1 MHLMEGPKE
10 YPEKLEL
17 KEIWK
22 YFVNNPLIYL
32 ATMDGDYPRV
42 RMMALITHDDKL
54 WLASKS
60 HWHKV
65 EQIRKN
71 PNIEF
76 TVPVRG
82 ETEVGCIR
90 VTGQANIVEN
100 DKLREELS
108 KVIPWF
114 SGYWN
119 SPDDPN
125 FTLISL
131 TMLSIKYDNPFD
143 RRKYSLE
150 L

>member
-1 MHLMEGPKE
+1 MIMEGPKA

-17 KEIWK
+17 QEIWK
-22 YFVNNPLIYL
+22 YFSNTPLIHL
-32 ATMDGDYPRV
+32 ATLDGDFPRV
-42 RMMALITHDDKL
+42 RMMALIEHNDKL

-65 EQIRKN
+65 AQIRKN
-71 PNIEF
+71 ANIEF

-82 ETEVGCIR
+82 EQQAGCIR
-90 VTGQANIVEN
+90 ATGRANIIEDEKV
-100 DKLREELS
+100 REELS

-114 SGYWN
+114 DGYWN

-125 FTLISL
+125 FTLISITL
-131 TMLSIKYDNPFD
+131 TSIKYDNPWD
-143 RRKYSLE
+143 GLKYSLE